1 MKKPDRP
8 EIVGQRLRSL
18 REGIHLSQAKHA
30 EKMGNI
36 DQPAI
41 FRYENAC
48 SFPPYSA
55 LMLYADFF
63 DVSLDYIFGRTDNPQ
78 GKLYN
83 YQPQFMKNGEE
94 IQELIEMCFDPKSPA
109 NAKLKQALLELLQE
123 NQK

>member
-1 MKKPDRP
+1 MKKSDKP
-8 EIVGQRLRSL
+8 EIVGQRLKAL
-18 REGIHLSQAKHA
+18 REGIHLSQGKLA

-48 SFPPYSA
+48 SFPPYSV

-83 YQPQFMKNGEE
+83 YQPQFMKGGE
-94 IQELIEMCFDPKSPA
+94 QMQKFIEMCFDPNSPA
-109 NAKLKQALLELLQE
+109 NAKLKESILKLLQE

>member
-1 MKKPDRP
+1 MKKSDKP
-8 EIVGQRLRSL
+8 EIVGQRLKAL
-18 REGIHLSQAKHA
+18 REGIHLSQGKLA

-48 SFPPYSA
+48 SFPPYSV

-63 DVSLDYIFGRTDNPQ
+63 DVSLDYLFGRTDNPQ
-78 GKLYN
+78 GKLYDF
-83 YQPQFMKNGEE
+83 QPKILADNAQM
-94 IQELIEMCFDPKSPA
+94 QEFIEMCFDPNSPA
-109 NAKLKQALLELLQE
+109 NAKLKESILKLLQE

>member
-1 MKKPDRP
+1 MKKPDRS
-8 EIVGQRLRSL
+8 EIVGQRLRTL
-18 REGIHLSQAKHA
+18 REGIYLSQAKLA

-48 SFPPYSA
+48 SFPPYSV
-55 LMLYADFF
+55 LILYAGFF

-83 YQPQFMKNGEE
+83 YQPLFMKNGEE
-94 IQELIEMCFDPKSPA
+94 MQELIEMCFDPKSPA
-109 NAKLKQALLELLQE
+109 NAKLKKALLELLQE